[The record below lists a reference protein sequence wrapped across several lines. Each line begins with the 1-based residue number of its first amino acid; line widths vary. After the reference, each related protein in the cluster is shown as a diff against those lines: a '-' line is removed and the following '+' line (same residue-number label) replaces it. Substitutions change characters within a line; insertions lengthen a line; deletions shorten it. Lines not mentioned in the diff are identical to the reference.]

1 MDKARFLVEAH
12 LLEGRPVLELAAEH
26 GVHFSWIYR
35 LLARYEAE
43 GDVGLEPRSRFGC
56 CP

>member
-1 MDKARFLVEAH
+1 VDKARFLVEAH